1 MESDHKRTV
10 RKDLADEAIL
20 AELVAKEESTEDE
33 VAEEIS
39 RVASLKAETTQR
51 LVTIDEELTALNV
64 LPSAM
69 ISAPASNP
77 LNSSLTENAA
87 SPGTSANSKTAR
99 VKLPKLEVRKFV
111 GKLEEWQEF
120 WDSFESA
127 IHLNDSL
134 SKVDKFSYLRG
145 LLVGPARSA
154 IAGFTLTSANYE
166 SAVELLK
173 NRYRKKTA
181 IQRAHVNELLNVQPV
196 YNERDAQRLR
206 SLYDFLETKHR
217 ALQALEVDESVVP
230 SVLEKLPHALRLTIT
245 RGKEHQLWNLSDLL
259 KALGGEIELREEY
272 NDNTRHRDFRKRS
285 DVPLST
291 TMYVEA
297 GKETNCA
304 FCLESHLH
312 EDCHRIKDVEERK
325 KLLSKFGRCFNCLRK
340 GHLAKN
346 CSDRKKVIC
355 KYCKGKN
362 HSALCVESQGNVE
375 TQENQRVPVNME
387 SVGMTTTG
395 NSMHVSTGNSVAL
408 QTAQAQIAG
417 KGTSR
422 VRVLFDTAS
431 HKSFVTSRVVKSFEL
446 ETLRRE

>member
-1 MESDHKRTV
+1 M
-10 RKDLADEAIL
+10 
-20 AELVAKEESTEDE
+20 
-33 VAEEIS
+33 
-39 RVASLKAETTQR
+39 
-51 LVTIDEELTALNV
+51 NV

-77 LNSSLTENAA
+77 LNSNLTENVA

-99 VKLPKLEVRKFV
+99 VKLPKLEVRNFV

-154 IAGFTLTSANYE
+154 IVGFKLTSANYE

-173 NRYRKKTA
+173 NRYGKKTA